1 MPQPPQPLSPLTI
14 WTNYRFPPT
23 ADAQFIRGIDG
34 HRLIRSAT
42 MQASNLVSGP
52 ADATLA
58 DADIALGQ
66 PDPAALITAP
76 RVRWVHLTSA
86 GYDRYDTPAVRAA
99 MAQRNG
105 QITNSSLVY
114 EEPCAQ
120 HALAMMMALA
130 RQLPQSLDAQRF
142 DRGWLSDKRRIES
155 FLLTGQTAVILS
167 YGAIARRL
175 IELLTPFR
183 MTIYA
188 VRRLVRGDEIV
199 PAVAEKHV
207 ASVLPLADHLIN
219 ILPGGEATWRYMDAA
234 KLALLKLGAIFYNIG
249 RGGTVDQDALL
260 AALQSRRLRYAY
272 LDVTDPEPLPPSHP
286 LWSHPSC
293 FITPHTAGGAADE
306 FERLAAHF
314 LDNLRR
320 FERGDALVNRVV

>member
-1 MPQPPQPLSPLTI
+1 MPQQQQPSPLTI
-14 WTNYRFPPT
+14 WTNYRFPPG
-23 ADAQFIRGIDG
+23 ADSQFVRGIDG
-34 HRLIRSAT
+34 HRLIRSVT

-52 ADATLA
+52 ADATLSE
-58 DADIALGQ
+58 ADIVLGQ
-66 PDPAALITAP
+66 PDPAALIAAP

-86 GYDRYDTPAVRAA
+86 GYDRYDRPAVRAA

-114 EEPCAQ
+114 EDPCAQ
-120 HALAMMMALA
+120 HALAMMMGLA
-130 RQLPQSLDAQRF
+130 RQLPQSLDTQRSE
-142 DRGWLSDKRRIES
+142 RAWPSDKRRIDS

-188 VRRLVRGDEIV
+188 VRRQVHGDEIV
-199 PAVAEKHV
+199 PAVAEKDV
-207 ASVLPLADHLIN
+207 ASVLPLAHHLIN
-219 ILPGGEATWRYMDAA
+219 ILPGGEATRRSIDAA
-234 KLALLKLGAIFYNIG
+234 KLALLKPGAIFYNIG

-260 AALQSRRLRYAY
+260 TALESGRLRYAY
-272 LDVTDPEPLPPSHP
+272 LDVTEPEPLPATHP
-286 LWSHPSC
+286 LWSHPCC

-306 FERLAAHF
+306 FERLAGHF
-314 LDNLRR
+314 VDNLRR
-320 FERGDALVNRVV
+320 FERGEMLVNRVI